1 MSPACCFSTWVDAV
15 DKLVDGNLG
24 PNVGGLRHL
33 APAQYNSTDGCA
45 GESEASGSNSPD
57 DLYEMKDKE
66 RSGGFTT
73 SFVSSNG
80 LAKRSYIKCSCIIAF
95 EN

>member
-1 MSPACCFSTWVDAV
+1 MVPACSFSFWVDVV

-33 APAQYNSTDGCA
+33 APARYNSTDSCA
-45 GESEASGSNSPD
+45 GESGASGSNSPD

-73 SFVSSNG
+73 SFVINNG
-80 LAKRSYIKCSCIIAF
+80 LVKSSYT
-95 EN
+95 NVTT